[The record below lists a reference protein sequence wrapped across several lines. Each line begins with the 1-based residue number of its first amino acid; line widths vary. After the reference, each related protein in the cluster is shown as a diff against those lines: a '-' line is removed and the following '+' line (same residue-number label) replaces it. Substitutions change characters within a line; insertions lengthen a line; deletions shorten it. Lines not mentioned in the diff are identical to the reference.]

1 MGPEHRFSTEPGELV
16 AKDQIRVIVADD
28 HPLFRG
34 GVINSLRDTPG
45 ITVVGEAESGDQALH
60 LARELLPDVVLL
72 DIAMPG
78 KSGIAT
84 VAELAT
90 ACPATRVVMLTVSE
104 REDDLLTALKA
115 GASGYVL
122 KGVSARE
129 LVEVVRMVAQGEVYV
144 SPMLAGHLLREL
156 SHPRAGDTD
165 HLAELTEREREML
178 RLVTEG
184 LTNREIGDRLHL
196 AEKTVKHY
204 MTNILGKL
212 HVRSRVE
219 AALIA
224 VREGN

>member
-1 MGPEHRFSTEPGELV
+1 MPDE
-16 AKDQIRVIVADD
+16 IRVMVADD

-34 GVINSLRDTPG
+34 GVINSLRDAPD
-45 ITVVGEAESGDQALH
+45 ISVVAEADSGDEAVR
-60 LARELLPDVVLL
+60 LASEVLPDVLLL

-78 KSGIAT
+78 KSGITT
-84 VAELAT
+84 VAELAS